1 LELTLK
7 IYYCFLKHTLGI
19 YSKSRR
25 FTISYLAFIV
35 CRLETHISN
44 RKPSIK
50 DLGIDL
56 LTLSRFQLVSTFL
69 IPFSFF
75 FLYFVF
81 AFNGLWIFA
90 VLCTIGLSFTSYGS
104 TSHDLVH
111 ENLKIHRHLNT
122 FLLSLLE
129 LICFRSGHAYRL
141 SHLYHHRRF
150 PNEDDVEGAASRM
163 TFIRTLL
170 EGMIFQFKIFF
181 WTVNQNKNSRH
192 FHLIMFEG
200 IGILIFVLCCFI
212 SLSYTWVLFVY
223 MIVMIAGSWIIP
235 LITSYAVHIPSG
247 SNELQQTRLF
257 RGRFFSIVAFDHLY
271 HLEHHLYPM
280 VPHKNWP
287 KLARRLDTYF
297 KAENIK
303 PVEIK
308 L

>member
-1 LELTLK
+1 MTAIPYPSPLQ
-7 IYYCFLKHTLGI
+7 FLILH
-19 YSKSRR
+19 
-25 FTISYLAFIV
+25 F
-35 CRLETHISN
+35 CRLETHILN

-50 DLGIDL
+50 ELGIDL
-56 LTLSRFQLVSTFL
+56 LTLSRFQLVSTLL
-69 IPFSFF
+69 IPFSLFV
-75 FLYFVF
+75 LYFVF
-81 AFNGLWIFA
+81 AFNDNWFFA
-90 VLCTIGLSFTSYGS
+90 VLCTVGLSFTSYGS

-111 ENLKIHRHLNT
+111 ENLKIHRNLNT

-170 EGMIFQFKIFF
+170 EGVIFQFKIYF
-181 WTVNQNKNSRH
+181 WAVNQNRNSRY
-192 FHLIMFEG
+192 FHLVLFEG
-200 IGILIFVLCCFI
+200 IGILTLVFLCI
-212 SLSYTWVLFVY
+212 VSLPYTWVLFVY
-223 MIVMIAGSWIIP
+223 MILMIIGSWIIP
-235 LITSYAVHIPSG
+235 LITSYAVHTPSG

-287 KLARRLDTYF
+287 KLAHRLDTYF
-297 KAENIK
+297 ESENIQ

-308 L
+308 LTRN

>member
-1 LELTLK
+1 ME
-7 IYYCFLKHTLGI
+7 KHIL
-19 YSKSRR
+19 
-25 FTISYLAFIV
+25 
-35 CRLETHISN
+35 N

-50 DLGIDL
+50 ELGIDL
-56 LTLSRFQLVSTFL
+56 LTLSKVQLASTL
-69 IPFSFF
+69 LVPFTFF
-75 FLYFVF
+75 VLYFVL
-81 AFNGLWIFA
+81 AFNNSWFFAGLCA
-90 VLCTIGLSFTSYGS
+90 VGLSFTSYGS

-111 ENLKIHRHLNT
+111 ENLKIPRHLNT

-170 EGMIFQFKIFF
+170 EGVIFQFKIYF
-181 WTVNQNKNSRH
+181 WAINQSNNSRH
-192 FHLIMFEG
+192 SRLVLFEG
-200 IGILIFVLCCFI
+200 IGISMLVLFCLL
-212 SLSYTWVLFVY
+212 SLPYTWVPFVY
-223 MIVMIAGSWIIP
+223 MILMIVGSWIIP
-235 LITSYAVHIPSG
+235 LITSYAVHTPRG
-247 SNELQQTRLF
+247 SNELEQTRLF
-257 RGRFFSIVAFDHLY
+257 RGKFFSIVAFDHLY

-297 KAENIK
+297 EAENIK

-308 L
+308 FTGN